1 MIFVYENHEVLN
13 QECFPLKVFISF
25 HENYEAETFI
35 NFSIIAIGFDKKNG
49 EHCNIYQRKQLTYVF
64 KKITHNESRHRTDAR
79 DEGRGENT
87 GKGVTVMERG
97 M

>member
-1 MIFVYENHEVLN
+1 MGNTVIFA
-13 QECFPLKVFISF
+13 K
-25 HENYEAETFI
+25 ETDLLMF
-35 NFSIIAIGFDKKNG
+35 
-49 EHCNIYQRKQLTYVF
+49 L